1 MILRGSKE
9 SPERVVAA
17 RGASDLASG
26 MKQRNVIDII
36 ARFQTEHAL
45 QEERE
50 RKTLHAS
57 PNGAVISGAPDKKGI
72 RQKGVFENEQVL
84 VSIMSVP
91 KGTDWSPPHD
101 GRDRV
106 VVLLD
111 KINQVAETNEKD
123 SFFSSAWRL
132 TWVPAN
138 SDVNATNKSDQTKN
152 LLILEFKD
160 TAAEQALVRTE
171 AATSAK
177 ASQDY
182 DPDHLQLG
190 RLAVRLRS

>member
-1 MILRGSKE
+1 LIVRGNKE

-17 RGASDLASG
+17 KDASDLALD
-26 MKQRNVIDII
+26 MKRHNVIAII
-36 ARFQTEHAL
+36 ERFLTQHAL

-50 RKTLHAS
+50 MKNLPAP
-57 PNGAVISGAPDKKGI
+57 PNGPLISGASDKNGI
-72 RQKGVFENEQVL
+72 PPKSIFENEQVR
-84 VSIMSVP
+84 VSTTSVP

-111 KINQVAETNEKD
+111 KINQVTETNEKD

-171 AATSAK
+171 APRSTK